1 MRDYDRI
8 QEIKSPNHEIK
19 GGRGRGRGREMN
31 FPFFFPFNERE
42 EVQRL
47 NILKE

>member
-19 GGRGRGRGREMN
+19 GGRGREMN
-31 FPFFFPFNERE
+31 FPFFFPFNVRE